1 MDSSLSSPSVKF
13 ESPWNMTQ
21 HYSIS
26 SAEGWSDFEEKLV
39 YTSHFVPNCCTVGP
53 QFQNMYRIL
62 LLLFN
67 FSQNLREVT

>member
-39 YTSHFVPNCCTVGP
+39 YTSHFVPNCCRTTIPKYVSY
-53 QFQNMYRIL
+53 FIVA
-62 LLLFN
+62 F
-67 FSQNLREVT
+67 